1 MRRLQLLLLAGC
13 AAALNAPP
21 LSSLTGAA
29 QAPSA
34 LPRDLP
40 VMANF
45 FGSAGSANDVVGLS
59 QVLLP
64 PYLDA
69 GLPTAF
75 AFTFMGTVI
84 GGGAQMGLNVST
96 PAGQQLATSTM
107 AEIISSGSGTWLG
120 GLGCSIASV
129 VVQFLAVVLASVALC
144 CVRTVEAP
152 AKAPQEIAATAV

>member
-1 MRRLQLLLLAGC
+1 MSVFGFFDFLAVVCKMCCGFPCCKLNC
-13 AAALNAPP
+13 ANGFRFMLVI
-21 LSSLTGAA
+21 L
-29 QAPSA
+29 
-34 LPRDLP
+34 
-40 VMANF
+40 
-45 FGSAGSANDVVGLS
+45 
-59 QVLLP
+59 
-64 PYLDA
+64 
-69 GLPTAF
+69 AF

-84 GGGAQMGLNVST
+84 GGGAQMGLNVSSE
-96 PAGQQLATSTM
+96 AGQKLAYSTM